1 MAFNGSDAHR
11 TYLTVQHRLRAKSAA
26 LLLTI
31 EGGLPRIMT
40 IWFALAMTGCAIR
53 IAASP
58 IKGTPDLSTFMPYI
72 LLVGAPLVSM
82 ALALVWFREGDRLPQ
97 PAYRFA
103 HVGRWRNIGAAEAQ
117 SHSLYG
123 SGGIMVSLLVGM
135 LLNVPVRS
143 LEYLAAMPA
152 LAGNVPE
159 WLSTLRFVM
168 TLDVVL
174 LSSLYTIAFVAALRR
189 VPLFPRLLAAIWL
202 IDITMQLGIARAVA
216 ATEGLP
222 LPVADALHT
231 LLDGNV
237 KKVLISVCLWLP
249 YLLLSKRVNVTFRHR
264 VEA

>member
-1 MAFNGSDAHR
+1 MAFDGTQAR
-11 TYLTVQHRLRAKSAA
+11 ATYLTVQHKLRAKSAS
-26 LLLTI
+26 LLTSI

-40 IWFALAMTGCAIR
+40 LWFALAIAGCAIR

-58 IKGTPDLSTFMPYI
+58 LRAMPDLSTFTPYI
-72 LLVGAPLVSM
+72 LLVGGPLLSM
-82 ALALVWFREGDRLPQ
+82 GLALYWFRKGDQLPQ
-97 PAYRFA
+97 PVYRLA
-103 HVGRWRNIGAAEAQ
+103 VAGRWRDVSANEARR
-117 SHSLYG
+117 HPLYG
-123 SGGIMVSLLVGM
+123 SSGIMVSLLVGM
-135 LLNVPVRS
+135 LLNVPVRA

-152 LAGNVPE
+152 LAGHVPQ

-202 IDITMQLGIARAVA
+202 IDVTMQLGIATAVA
-216 ATEGLP
+216 GTHGLP
-222 LPVADALHT
+222 IPVADALHT

>member
-1 MAFNGSDAHR
+1 MTFNTGLAR
-11 TYLTVQHRLRAKSAA
+11 ATYVTAQHKLRAKSAA
-26 LLLTI
+26 LLMSI

-40 IWFALAMTGCAIR
+40 VWFALAITGCAVR
-53 IAASP
+53 IVASP
-58 IKGTPDLSTFMPYI
+58 LKAAPDLSTFAPYI

-82 ALALVWFREGDRLPQ
+82 GLALIWFRRADQLAQPVYRL
-97 PAYRFA
+97 AVA
-103 HVGRWRNIGAAEAQ
+103 GRWRDVGAEDARR
-117 SHSLYG
+117 HPLYG
-123 SGGIMVSLLVGM
+123 SSGLMVSLLVGM

-159 WLSTLRFVM
+159 WLSTLRLAM

-202 IDITMQLGIARAVA
+202 VDITMQLVIARAVA
-216 ATEGLP
+216 AAHGLP
-222 LPVADALHT
+222 VPVADALHT

-237 KKVLISVCLWLP
+237 KKVMISVCLWLP

>member
-1 MAFNGSDAHR
+1 MMFNGTQAR
-11 TYLTVQHRLRAKSAA
+11 TKFLTVEQKLRSKSAS
-26 LLLTI
+26 LLLSI
-31 EGGLPRIMT
+31 EDGLPRIMT
-40 IWFALAMTGCAIR
+40 IWFALAITGCALR

-58 IKGTPDLSTFMPYI
+58 IRGAPDLSTFMPYI
-72 LLVGAPLVSM
+72 LLVGTPLVSM
-82 ALALVWFREGDRLPQ
+82 ALALYWFRQGDRLPQ

-103 HVGRWRNIGAAEAQ
+103 VGGRWRHIGADEARR
-117 SHSLYG
+117 HALYG
-123 SGGIMVSLLVGM
+123 SSGIMVSLLVGM

-152 LAGNVPE
+152 LAGHVPE

-189 VPLFPRLLAAIWL
+189 VPLFPRLLATIWL

-216 ATEGLP
+216 ATDGLP
-222 LPVADALHT
+222 LPVGDALHT

>member
-1 MAFNGSDAHR
+1 MTFNGTQAR
-11 TYLTVQHRLRAKSAA
+11 ATYLTVQQKLRAKSASM
-26 LLLTI
+26 LLSI

-53 IAASP
+53 IVASP
-58 IKGTPDLSTFMPYI
+58 IRGAPDLSTFMPYI

-82 ALALVWFREGDRLPQ
+82 ALALYWFRQGDELPQ
-97 PAYRFA
+97 PVYRLSIA
-103 HVGRWRNIGAAEAQ
+103 GRWRNISAEQARR
-117 SHSLYG
+117 HALYG
-123 SGGIMVSLLVGM
+123 SSGIMVSLLVGM

-152 LAGNVPE
+152 LSGQVPE
-159 WLSTLRFVM
+159 WLSTLRLM
-168 TLDVVL
+168 LTLDVVL

-202 IDITMQLGIARAVA
+202 VDVTMQLGIARAVA
-216 ATEGLP
+216 GTEGLP
-222 LPVADALHT
+222 VPVADALHT